1 MTIGR
6 YAGLITFT
14 LNKTSDWPRELAIYN
29 STLKKSEVF
38 SAKGDSGSLVWCT
51 KDGKGYIVGQ
61 LHSGENKGG
70 STSNHVTYCTPG
82 YFLLEQIK
90 KVYPHADFYRKTW

>member
-1 MTIGR
+1 MTDMIVGR

-14 LNKTSDWPRELAIYN
+14 LNKTGDWSRELAIYN

-38 SAKGDSGSLVWCT
+38 SAKGDLGSLVWCT
-51 KDGKGYIVGQ
+51 KDGKGYILGNVTQ
-61 LHSGENKGG
+61 EGG
-70 STSNHVTYCTPG
+70 STSNHVMYCTPG